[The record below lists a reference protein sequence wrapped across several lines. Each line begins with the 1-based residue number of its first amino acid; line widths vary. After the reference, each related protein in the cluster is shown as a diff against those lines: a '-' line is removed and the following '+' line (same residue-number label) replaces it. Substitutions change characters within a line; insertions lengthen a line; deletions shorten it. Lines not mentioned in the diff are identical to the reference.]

1 MIGYFDKL
9 YLTPPQLKF
18 MRKHFFIVLLT
29 FSLANLIASELH
41 GQNWILNGNADADA
55 NSKLGTTNGQPVRL
69 FTNNVERMRI
79 DTLGKIG
86 IGTTAPDASALL
98 EITSTNKG
106 VLLPR
111 MTIVQRNAIPSP
123 VNGLMVFQIDGARG
137 LWYYYNG
144 SWNPVATS
152 ASAWANTALSNL
164 VTTAINTNLLPGT
177 TGLRDL
183 GSSSLGWR
191 SLYLTGDAFI
201 GGKLYL
207 TGDVFIGSTRFL
219 SGTGG
224 NVILG
229 SQALASN
236 VSGTGNTA
244 LGNAALS
251 QNTALSYLVAVGDS
265 ALHQNSSGF
274 GSNTAIGS
282 KAGRNNTTGSDNT
295 YVGFRTGYST
305 TTGGLNTF
313 VGSNAG
319 SLGGG
324 SGANSAFGAYALY
337 NATGSTNSAFGTH
350 SLLYNTT
357 GQGNT
362 AFGTFS
368 MRENIGGN
376 ENTAVGKYSLEYGTH
391 DHLNSA
397 LGFRAGQYNGL
408 IYNIST
414 STFLGAYSTANS
426 SQFNSTALGYQSTV
440 TASHQVRIGNDDVT
454 SIGGAVDWT
463 TFSDGRFKKNMK
475 ENVPGLEFIN
485 GLRPVTYTLDVTN
498 ITAAKNLG
506 QQSRALIDQDR
517 KATQEK
523 EKIVYTGFVAQE
535 VEKAAKKLNY
545 DFSGVDAPKNSKDFY
560 GLRYSEFVVPL
571 VKAVQELSEKT
582 DEIEELKKQKDEIE
596 ELKKQNNALSERLRK
611 LEELVNKSTSGTNL
625 TTELS
630 SAYLNQNL
638 PNPFGQSTVIG
649 YYLPENAGPAKMIVT
664 DMNGTVIKS
673 LNISAKGKGNL
684 TLGRNALAA
693 GEYMYSLWID
703 GRQVDIKR
711 MIITN

>member
-1 MIGYFDKL
+1 
-9 YLTPPQLKF
+9 
-18 MRKHFFIVLLT
+18 
-29 FSLANLIASELH
+29 
-41 GQNWILNGNADADA
+41 
-55 NSKLGTTNGQPVRL
+55 
-69 FTNNVERMRI
+69 MRI

-98 EITSTNKG
+98 EISSTNKG

-111 MTIVQRNAIPSP
+111 MTIAQRNAIPSP
-123 VNGLMVFQIDGARG
+123 VNGLMVFQIDGSRG

-152 ASAWANTALSNL
+152 ASAFANTALSNL

-191 SLYLTGDAFI
+191 SLYLTGDVFI
-201 GGKLYL
+201 GG
-207 TGDVFIGSTRFL
+207 TRFL
-219 SGTGG
+219 SGTGA

-295 YVGFRTGYST
+295 YIGFRTGYSN
-305 TTGGLNTF
+305 TTGGLNTY

-337 NATGSTNSAFGTH
+337 NATGSTNSAFGTY

-357 GQGNT
+357 GQANT
-362 AFGTFS
+362 AIGTYS
-368 MRENIGGN
+368 MRENIRGN
-376 ENTAVGKYSLEYGTH
+376 ENTAVGKYALEYGTH
-391 DHLNSA
+391 DHLNTA

-408 IYNIST
+408 LYNISS

-485 GLRPVTYTLDVTN
+485 GLRPLTYTLDVTG
-498 ITAAKNLG
+498 ITAAKNW
-506 QQSRALIDQDR
+506 
-517 KATQEK
+517 
-523 EKIVYTGFVAQE
+523 V
-535 VEKAAKKLNY
+535 
-545 DFSGVDAPKNSKDFY
+545 
-560 GLRYSEFVVPL
+560 
-571 VKAVQELSEKT
+571 
-582 DEIEELKKQKDEIE
+582 
-596 ELKKQNNALSERLRK
+596 
-611 LEELVNKSTSGTNL
+611 
-625 TTELS
+625 S
-630 SAYLNQNL
+630 S
-638 PNPFGQSTVIG
+638 
-649 YYLPENAGPAKMIVT
+649 PEH
-664 DMNGTVIKS
+664 
-673 LNISAKGKGNL
+673 
-684 TLGRNALAA
+684 
-693 GEYMYSLWID
+693 
-703 GRQVDIKR
+703 
-711 MIITN
+711 

>member
-1 MIGYFDKL
+1 MIGYLDKL

-18 MRKHFFIVLLT
+18 MNKHFFIVLLT

-55 NSKLGTTNGQPVRL
+55 SSKLGTTNGQPLRL

-86 IGTTAPDASALL
+86 IGTTAPNASALL

-111 MTIVQRNAIPSP
+111 MTIAQRNAIPSP

-164 VTTAINTNLLPGT
+164 VTTAINTHLLPGT
-177 TGLRDL
+177 SSVRDL
-183 GSSSLGWR
+183 GSIELGWR
-191 SLYLTGDAFI
+191 SLYLHGDIWIGDSRILSTTGANVALGHQALVSII
-201 GGKLYL
+201 GGSGNIAVGNHTL
-207 TGDVFIGSTRFL
+207 T
-219 SGTGG
+219 
-224 NVILG
+224 
-229 SQALASN
+229 
-236 VSGTGNTA
+236 
-244 LGNAALS
+244 
-251 QNTALSYLVAVGDS
+251 QNTALNYLVAIGDS
-265 ALHQNSSGF
+265 ALTQ
-274 GSNTAIGS
+274 
-282 KAGRNNTTGSDNT
+282 NTTGGGNNTAVGSKSGALTTSGNDNTFIGFKTGYSNTSGALNT
-295 YVGFRTGYST
+295 YVGSHAGYQGSAQ
-305 TTGGLNTF
+305 GG
-313 VGSNAG
+313 
-319 SLGGG
+319 
-324 SGANSAFGAYALY
+324 NSAFGANSLY
-337 NATGSTNSAFGTH
+337 NNSNGNTNSAFGTY
-350 SLLYNTT
+350 SLFSNTT
-357 GQGNT
+357 GYSNT
-362 AFGTFS
+362 AIGAYS
-368 MRENIGGN
+368 MYVNTTGDDNTGVGKYALLHNIEGN
-376 ENTAVGKYSLEYGTH
+376 ENV
-391 DHLNSA
+391 A
-397 LGFRAGQYNGL
+397 LGFSAGTFADNP
-408 IYNIST
+408 T
-414 STFLGAYSTANS
+414 RSTFLGVYTWGGPLVY
-426 SQFNSTALGYQSTV
+426 NSTAVGNRAGVQ
-440 TASHQVRIGNDDVT
+440 ASNQVRIGNDDVT

-475 ENVPGLEFIN
+475 ENVPGLDFIN
-485 GLRPVTYTLDVTN
+485 GLRPLTYTLDVTS

-506 QQSRALIDQDR
+506 QQSKALTDQDR

-571 VKAVQELSEKT
+571 VRAVQELSEKT

-611 LEELVNKSTSGTNL
+611 LEELMTKSTSGTNL
-625 TTELS
+625 SMELS

-664 DMNGTVIKS
+664 DMKGTIIKS
-673 LNISAKGKGNL
+673 LNITGKGKGNL

-693 GEYMYSLWID
+693 GEYTYSLWID